1 MRQVLAPLLVVAA
14 CRTAATPEPTP
25 EPAPTPAPLQDFNE
39 RVLALLAEYP
49 DGSFG
54 GYVWPSPPG
63 QAGTTRDLRIGDHL
77 VAHGGD
83 GNHCVGV
90 TLEVFWRALAGC
102 PGGVEAA
109 LDTAGAD
116 ALKRTWY
123 VPVAGGAGPA
133 EALPAHRLG
142 ARVPSLEEA
151 RPGDFLQAWT
161 PDRSI
166 GHSAIFLGW
175 DRDDAGAI
183 VGVRY
188 WSSQPW
194 TDGIGESSM
203 SLGDDGFDRA
213 QVYLAR
219 GSCQKLNE

>member
-1 MRQVLAPLLVVAA
+1 MGRPAILVTALAA
-14 CRTAATPEPTP
+14 CRAAAPTP
-25 EPAPTPAPLQDFNE
+25 PPPAPTPPRALNAD
-39 RVLALLAEYP
+39 VLALLTEYP
-49 DGSFG
+49 AGGFG
-54 GYVWPSPPG
+54 GYAWPSPPG
-63 QAGTTRDLRIGDHL
+63 QAGTTRDLTLGGHL
-77 VAHGGD
+77 LARGGD

-109 LDTAGAD
+109 LDVDGAE

-123 VPVAGGAGPA
+123 VPVAGGAGAA
-133 EALPAHRLG
+133 EALPAHALG
-142 ARVPSLEEA
+142 ERVATLDDA
-151 RPGDFLQAWT
+151 RPGDFLQGWA

-183 VGVRY
+183 AGVRY

-203 SLGDDGFDRA
+203 VLGDDGFDRA

-219 GSCQKLNE
+219 ATCQNENE